1 MYQQL
6 QLVAAVAIG
15 LRHHGQKT
23 WQHRSSTSFGGFGN
37 DVFVDGH
44 FTIKRFFFKAANSLI
59 SLGITLIN
67 DG

>member
-1 MYQQL
+1 MGRRNGNIDR
-6 QLVAAVAIG
+6 AP
-15 LRHHGQKT
+15 R
-23 WQHRSSTSFGGFGN
+23 FGGFGN

-44 FTIKRFFFKAANSLI
+44 FTIKLFFFKAANSLI